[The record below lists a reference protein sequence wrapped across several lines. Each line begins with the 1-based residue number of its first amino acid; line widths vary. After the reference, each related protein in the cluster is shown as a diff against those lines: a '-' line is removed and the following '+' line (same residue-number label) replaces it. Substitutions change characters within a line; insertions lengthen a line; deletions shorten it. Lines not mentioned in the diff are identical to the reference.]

1 MKREIREK
9 TGYKN
14 RDFVFK
20 NYVWGIRFYSEDNM
34 KMVKDFVCFRLE
46 VTRCTRGFPCSSAE
60 LACRCRRYKKHG
72 FNTWVRK
79 IPWWWAWQLTPVFL
93 PGESPWMG
101 GPGRLQSMGSQR
113 VQTWLSDFH
122 THTRVC
128 SIAISVM
135 LTFMGQLDWAIRYP
149 DVGPNIILGVSAR
162 VFLDEIYIWD
172 GRLDKA
178 DHPPWCGCK

>member
-34 KMVKDFVCFRLE
+34 KMVKDFVCFCLE
-46 VTRCTRGFPCSSAE
+46 VTRCSRGFPCSSAE

-93 PGESPWMG
+93 PGESHGQKSWCATVHVVT
-101 GPGRLQSMGSQR
+101 GSQ
-113 VQTWLSDFH
+113 LDGLEC
-122 THTRVC
+122 THTWMHWKFSSTRAEQIVLAWLWWIQTGLEETC
-128 SIAISVM
+128 RK
-135 LTFMGQLDWAIRYP
+135 TQQ
-149 DVGPNIILGVSAR
+149 
-162 VFLDEIYIWD
+162 
-172 GRLDKA
+172 GR
-178 DHPPWCGCK
+178 W